1 MSYYKVLE
9 KDSKLKGIINKSEL
23 YELKHHK
30 NVCIK
35 LCASI
40 MSQQL
45 STKVAAVIYKRF
57 IELYNNSEPDSQ
69 KIVDTP
75 FESLRGIGLSNA
87 KVNYVKNVAQ
97 FDLDFGLDYKKL
109 NKMTDEEIL
118 NYLIQIKGVGR
129 WTAEMILM
137 FTLGREDVFP
147 IDDLGI
153 QQGMIRLYNIKYKD
167 KKTLYKKMQKIA
179 ETWTPYRTYACM
191 HIWKWKDIK

>member
-23 YELKHHK
+23 NELKHHK
-30 NVCIK
+30 NICIK
-35 LCASI
+35 LCVSI

-57 IELYNNSEPDSQ
+57 IELYNNSEPNSQ

-75 FESLRGIGLSNA
+75 FETLSGIGLSNA

-97 FDLDFGLDYKKL
+97 FDLDFSLDYKKL

-147 IDDLGI
+147 IDDLEI

-167 KKTLYKKMQKIA
+167 KKTLYKKMHRIA
-179 ETWTPYRTYACM
+179 ENWSPYITYACM